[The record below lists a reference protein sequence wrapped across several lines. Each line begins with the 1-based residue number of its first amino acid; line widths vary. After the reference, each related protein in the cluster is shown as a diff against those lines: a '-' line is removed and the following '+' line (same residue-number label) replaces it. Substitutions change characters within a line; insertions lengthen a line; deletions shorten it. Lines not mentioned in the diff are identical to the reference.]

1 MVSTPS
7 FTAWGLLYV
16 GFFLNGIATVALYSV
31 FAGPSDGLTPVPLL
45 SLPVAIVGGAVVGYG
60 VADVVD
66 SLSRRPMRAA
76 ISLGCAVAAATGQLA
91 LWSWGTGVGLF
102 RLETLLA
109 IGFGIAVS
117 AVLVIETAIGLERLL
132 TNSGGSSPH

>member
-1 MVSTPS
+1 MVSKPS

-31 FAGPSDGLTPVPLL
+31 FAGPSGGLTPVPFL
-45 SLPVAIVGGAVVGYG
+45 SLPAAIVGGAVVGYG

-66 SLSRRPMRAA
+66 SLSLRPMRAA

-91 LWSWGTGVGLF
+91 LWSWGTGV
-102 RLETLLA
+102 EPLLLNTQFA
-109 IGFGIAVS
+109 IGFGIAVGV
-117 AVLVIETAIGLERLL
+117 VLVIEMAIGLERLFA
-132 TNSGGSSPH
+132 TSGGNSPH